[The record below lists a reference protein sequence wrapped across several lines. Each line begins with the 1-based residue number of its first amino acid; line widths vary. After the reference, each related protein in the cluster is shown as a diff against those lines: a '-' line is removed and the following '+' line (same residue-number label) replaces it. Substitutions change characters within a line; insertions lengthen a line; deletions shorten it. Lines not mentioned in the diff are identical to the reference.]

1 MRTPEEGM
9 LLRVF
14 IGETD
19 SYKSKALYDQIV
31 LKAKELHLASVTV
44 TRGIMG
50 YGADNKIHTSKIL
63 RLSDDLPII
72 IEIIDSE
79 DNLKT
84 ILPFLDETIGDGFV
98 TMEKVSILCI
108 PANQDAIPQ
117 SWSRGRPRCLKPLS

>member
-9 LLRVF
+9 LLRIF

-19 SYKSKALYDQIV
+19 SYKSKALYEQIV
-31 LKAKELHLASVTV
+31 LKTKKLLLAAVTV

-50 YGADNKIHTSKIL
+50 YGADNEIHTSKIF

-72 IEIIDSE
+72 IEIIDIE

-84 ILPFLDETIGDGFV
+84 ILPFLDEIIGGGFV
-98 TMEKVSILCI
+98 TMEKVSILI
-108 PANQDAIPQ
+108 YRKEV
-117 SWSRGRPRCLKPLS
+117 SR